1 MVVVQFGKGVV
12 TLVSFDGLR
21 LEEGMP
27 IYLQIVRFLERGI
40 AAGTVGD

>member
-1 MVVVQFGKGVV
+1 MV